1 MKTYQSKYQL
11 VTVIL
16 SIVLLFPVLLFPWTV
31 KASGDLTKQAP
42 VILRINLGT
51 TQNDMRF
58 SPNTIQLETSQLYRL
73 ILYNPSHMKHYFSSE
88 KMARAVY
95 TRKVQVNGPDGKPI
109 AEIKGVVREIEV
121 LPGGTAEWWFVPVKA
136 GTFDDLKCTVA
147 GHAQAGMTGQVVI
160 R

>member
-1 MKTYQSKYQL
+1 MKSYQNKYQR

-16 SIVLLFPVLLFPWTV
+16 SIILLFPWV
-31 KASGDLTKQAP
+31 VEASGDLTKQEP
-42 VILRINLGT
+42 VILHINLGS

-58 SPNTIQLETSQLYRL
+58 SPSTIKLETSRLYRL

-95 TRKVQVNGPDGKPI
+95 TRKVQVNGPDGKAI

-136 GTFDDLKCTVA
+136 GTFDDLKCTVT
-147 GHAQAGMTGQVVI
+147 GHAQAGMTGRVVI
-160 R
+160 D